1 MVRIVGTI
9 GKRDLIQN
17 KLVIMCTI
25 NYKFNKFQ

>member
-17 KLVIMCTI
+17 ELVIMCTI
-25 NYKFNKFQ
+25 IYKFSEFQ